1 MKRSQHEQGGKPT
14 KRTAGESVYRKV
26 AQRNNTVSPQSVAH
40 LAGTRVEPEVR
51 RAGDFLLGPRLGAS
65 PVKSITHCLGRRD
78 GTDSYYQLKVLS
90 LVVGEGRGA
99 KETQDERQGK
109 MLLHTEHSLLSLLA
123 GVPGVVQK
131 HQTFMDSVPEE
142 EEGRYTGRMLRRVVL
157 VLDCLSPHHFSMQT
171 RDLINL
177 QHHVIREKKLNEK
190 ETLVIF
196 YAVIEIVCNLHEANI
211 VHRDLKLGNIVL
223 DKRSNKVTITNF
235 CLGKHLMNDTDL
247 LKDQRGSPAYI
258 SPDVLSGKPY
268 LGKPS
273 DMWALGVVLFTMLYG
288 QFPFYDSAPQELFNK
303 IKTAEFSIPDDGRV
317 SEDTKSVI
325 KRLLVTDP
333 DRRLT
338 AVQVRRD
345 IEGIIIMWRN
355 ISPGAG
361 SSGAGLQEVP
371 EWKEGAVRA
380 RTAEMGRGLPG
391 VGLCHENVL
400 LNLSQ
405 GREGGGEDRRKG
417 GEMRGR
423 GRTSGI
429 PVHRLGEDARPL
441 TAEEYRLYSPVIT
454 EMRGGARARRG
465 GTSSTV
471 AQVLVRQRP
480 GLAGGGQSTAGVHP
494 SQAPPPHLSALPA
507 TVPDQAEVLDLS
519 SGPRRDSAP
528 PRPVPPPYIAAA
540 PSGPAVAHVQTRQ
553 TPRHEDRALSL
564 VGALRRL
571 GTRVNLV
578 PVNFSSHRR
587 NTGAGASTGAV
598 RGEERRRSGTSGVPW
613 QGDRR
618 HRDGADGGGTGG
630 GSRSRVHSTGETGAR
645 SSRSSA
651 GRERQAAV
659 IERISEY
666 RRGRVNTRAEERNT
680 GLTYVSRLSPELGL
694 AMPLAE
700 ATRLLATGWE
710 PGQLR
715 EADQFVRDLEASQG
729 TSTVEVTA
737 EAGSSGGGEGDQ
749 YYNPSQ
755 PTETET
761 SPTEAAETATGVT
774 EGAV

>member
-1 MKRSQHEQGGKPT
+1 
-14 KRTAGESVYRKV
+14 
-26 AQRNNTVSPQSVAH
+26 
-40 LAGTRVEPEVR
+40 
-51 RAGDFLLGPRLGAS
+51 
-65 PVKSITHCLGRRD
+65 
-78 GTDSYYQLKVLS
+78 
-90 LVVGEGRGA
+90 VG
-99 KETQDERQGK
+99 
-109 MLLHTEHSLLSLLA
+109 
-123 GVPGVVQK
+123 
-131 HQTFMDSVPEE
+131 
-142 EEGRYTGRMLRRVVL
+142 
-157 VLDCLSPHHFSMQT
+157 
-171 RDLINL
+171 
-177 QHHVIREKKLNEK
+177 
-190 ETLVIF
+190 
-196 YAVIEIVCNLHEANI
+196 
-211 VHRDLKLGNIVL
+211 
-223 DKRSNKVTITNF
+223 
-235 CLGKHLMNDTDL
+235 
-247 LKDQRGSPAYI
+247 
-258 SPDVLSGKPY
+258 
-268 LGKPS
+268 
-273 DMWALGVVLFTMLYG
+273 LGVVLFTMLYG

-371 EWKEGAVRA
+371 EWKESTVRA
-380 RTAEMGRGLPG
+380 CTADVGRGLPG

-405 GREGGGEDRRKG
+405 GREGGGEERRKG

-454 EMRGGARARRG
+454 EMRGGGRARRG

-480 GLAGGGQSTAGVHP
+480 GLAGGGQSSAPLHP

-528 PRPVPPPYIAAA
+528 PRPVPPPYIPPP
-540 PSGPAVAHVQTRQ
+540 PSGPALAHVQTRQ
-553 TPRHEDRALSL
+553 APRHEDRALSL

-587 NTGAGASTGAV
+587 NTAAGASTGAV

-618 HRDGADGGGTGG
+618 HRDGDGAGG
-630 GSRSRVHSTGETGAR
+630 GSRSRVSNSGEAGVR
-645 SSRSSA
+645 SSRSSS
-651 GRERQAAV
+651 GRERHAAV

-666 RRGRVNTRAEERNT
+666 RRGRVNTRQEERNT

-737 EAGSSGGGEGDQ
+737 EAGSSGGGDQ

-761 SPTEAAETATGVT
+761 SPTEAAETGGGG
-774 EGAV
+774 EGGM